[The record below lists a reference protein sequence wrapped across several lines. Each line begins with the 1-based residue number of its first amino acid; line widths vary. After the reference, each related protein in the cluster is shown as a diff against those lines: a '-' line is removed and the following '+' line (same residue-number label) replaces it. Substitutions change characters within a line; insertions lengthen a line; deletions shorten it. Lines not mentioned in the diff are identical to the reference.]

1 MNLATPVLD
10 KMRPSVAREV
20 SEKEERDV
28 LDLAEGKELEPDFLD
43 EDGDEYDD
51 DSEGFKLGKNA
62 PTIMV
67 IICAVLLLASLGVG
81 MYVMHRESVRETE
94 LKDWVAAYLYEA
106 VAGDG
111 MGLLTEDQIDKIS
124 SDVSLSL
131 KPLLGE
137 AMDLDNLSD
146 EQRDRFITQIKE
158 ELTKQE
164 YALSAADVATIS
176 EGVIEKYIKD
186 NYSNGLDGAD
196 AAKVASLQK
205 QIDDLKKTDSQLQ
218 TSIST
223 VSATRGATG
232 ATGATGAQGPQGVRG
247 ERGDRGLQGVQGI
260 QGIQGERGLDG
271 VDGKSAYELA
281 VADGFVGTEEE
292 WVKSLQGV
300 SGTSSFVVY
309 SQYENGVD
317 PSGNPSFSFSPDVT
331 TGYTGVANI
340 VGTSAP
346 TDPSVY
352 TWSVYSQHTIEFT
365 TSDDGIPTVIIH

>member
-43 EDGDEYDD
+43 ENGDDYDD
-51 DSEGFKLGKNA
+51 DSEGFKFGKNV

-67 IICAVLLLASLGVG
+67 IICGILLLASLGVG

-146 EQRDRFITQIKE
+146 EQRDRFINQIKE
-158 ELTKQE
+158 ELAKQE

-186 NYSNGLDGAD
+186 NYSNGLNGTDST
-196 AAKVASLQK
+196 KVASLQK
-205 QIDDLKKTDSQLQ
+205 QIDELKKIDSQLQ

-232 ATGATGAQGPQGVRG
+232 ATGAQGPQG
-247 ERGDRGLQGVQGI
+247 I
-260 QGIQGERGLDG
+260 QGRQGERGVAG
-271 VDGKSAYELA
+271 VKGDKGDVGAKGDKGDAGADGKSAYDLA
-281 VADGFVGTEEE
+281 VAEGFTGTEEE

-331 TGYTGVANI
+331 TGYTGIANV

-346 TDPSVY
+346 EDPSVY
-352 TWSVYSQHTIEFT
+352 AWSVYSQHTIEFT
-365 TSDDGIPTVIIH
+365 TSDDGVPTVIIH